1 MPKTIPPGRR
11 PTAAPE
17 LHDRL
22 VDAPVNRAC
31 SIQGLP
37 NRAPEVYSHFY
48 CRLLGKAGS
57 MLANGVRRH
66 TVALVGVCA
75 LGLIASACGGDG
87 PADPVPTS
95 SPSPST
101 VDGSSAT
108 PTPSLPTSDPDAWRS
123 DFTSAQLDAYDA
135 ALARW
140 DAYEARSEPI
150 WAAGRATPAAE
161 SLFKEF
167 FPSPI
172 WNDQLEQLRIYERYQ
187 VRIAG
192 TPTVLWS
199 RARSIGRAGSAVEI
213 VQCVDYASTTTTQN
227 GDPTEPI
234 RSRKTPVARE
244 ISLSRPKGF
253 DWLIYGINATPGNGG
268 KKDRPC
274 DPAA

>member
-1 MPKTIPPGRR
+1 MPKTIPPGIR
-11 PTAAPE
+11 PTTAPE
-17 LHDRL
+17 MDDRL
-22 VDAPVNRAC
+22 VDAPVSRAC

-37 NRAPEVYSHFY
+37 NRAPAVYSHFY

-66 TVALVGVCA
+66 TVAVVGVCA

-101 VDGSSAT
+101 VDSSSAT
-108 PTPSLPTSDPDAWRS
+108 PTPSSPTSDPDAWRS

-161 SLFKEF
+161 ELFKEF
-167 FPSPI
+167 FPTPI
-172 WNDQLEQLRIYERYQ
+172 WNDY
-187 VRIAG
+187 
-192 TPTVLWS
+192 
-199 RARSIGRAGSAVEI
+199 
-213 VQCVDYASTTTTQN
+213 
-227 GDPTEPI
+227 
-234 RSRKTPVARE
+234 
-244 ISLSRPKGF
+244 LSSSG
-253 DWLIYGINATPGNGG
+253 L
-268 KKDRPC
+268 
-274 DPAA
+274 

>member
-1 MPKTIPPGRR
+1 MPTTIPPGIR
-11 PTAAPE
+11 PTTAPE
-17 LHDRL
+17 TDDRT
-22 VDAPVNRAC
+22 VDVPVSRAW

-37 NRAPEVYSHFY
+37 NPASAVYSNFY

-66 TVALVGVCA
+66 AVAVVGVCA
-75 LGLIASACGGDG
+75 LGLLASACGGDA
-87 PADPVPTS
+87 PAEPVPTS
-95 SPSPST
+95 SPSSST
-101 VDGSSAT
+101 VSSPSAT
-108 PTPSLPTSDPDAWRS
+108 PTSSSPTSDPDAWRA
-123 DFTSAQLDAYDA
+123 DFSAAQLEAYDA

-161 SLFKEF
+161 RLFKEF

-172 WNDQLEQLRIYERYQ
+172 WNDQLEQLRVYERYQ
-187 VRIAG
+187 VQIAG
-192 TPTVLWS
+192 IPRVLWS
-199 RARSIGRAGSAVEI
+199 RAKSIGRAGGAVEI

-253 DWLIYGINATPGNGG
+253 DWLIYGINATPGRGG

-274 DPAA
+274 NPAA